1 MFLCEE
7 ADDRFVIKVS
17 GPIDSHATDN
27 FQVALNQALASATK
41 AVVIDLSESELICS
55 QGYGKLLITNSDLK
69 GRVGSCRSLAA
80 ASICAIPFTCSS
92 STACSIYAANSAA
105 GFLRGRH
112 ATEPL
117 LRARPSSGCLDFSIP
132 GWGVGGERLE

>member
-7 ADDRFVIKVS
+7 ADDRFVSKVS

-69 GRVGSCRSLAA
+69 GQGRELQIVGCSEHLRDSFHMLKLDSLLDIRS
-80 ASICAIPFTCSS
+80 
-92 STACSIYAANSAA
+92 
-105 GFLRGRH
+105 
-112 ATEPL
+112 
-117 LRARPSSGCLDFSIP
+117 
-132 GWGVGGERLE
+132 